1 MSNAPTGTQP
11 SPPPT
16 KQGEAGMTDLVVRR
30 RGGLM
35 GLVAVSSL
43 ALSAGYLWQFG
54 QDGDGVAL
62 VVGVVLG
69 LVAILHGLAWGD
81 ARTPLLVAD
90 ETGLRVR
97 LGGDWTG
104 VPWSHVERVEVD
116 DRGRIRDGHVAVMA
130 AEGADELANARW
142 RPRLGAAL
150 NRWFYDASLVV
161 PYGLTTIVSS
171 ADVPAA
177 LDRLSAGR
185 APIVRLDAEIEEP
198 EPTVALTTPETAT
211 PPSTE
216 VSAPVVDEP
225 AATSEPTWTPE
236 PGSEPPA
243 AEEPSRPSRKPRIPL
258 IAARE
263 GSPALPLAKVVA
275 ALRSHPARREEVTL
289 PLSNEHATHGTLA
302 LSSPYPD
309 EVTEPLPE
317 IQHLRRREDVIP
329 PAPVHDEP
337 ISNVGLIIDA
347 TTDLSARAMS
357 KVRRAA
363 PLATST
369 EITRDADRRTPDETE
384 GDAADL
390 VIGGIVRDARVRL
403 GLTVDELADR
413 TRIRPYV
420 IESIEV
426 DDFAPC
432 GGDFYARGH
441 LRMLARV
448 LGLDPDELLTTYDD
462 TFAASPINP
471 RAVFDAELSTGSTG
485 MMRGGASGANWGGL
499 IAAVLVLVLIW
510 GVAKYFADSTELPG
524 TQAPPTQN
532 AAGLGSPGPG
542 NAKQP
547 PPAAEPTQASVRLT
561 AVGGDSRVV
570 VKNRRGDVVFHGV
583 LADGQAHLSRG
594 LAPLHVMAVDGGVI
608 RLGAPGHKPALMG
621 EPGARS
627 RQAVAASAAD

>member
-1 MSNAPTGTQP
+1 MS
-11 SPPPT
+11 S

-35 GLVAVSSL
+35 GLVAVCSL

-177 LDRLSAGR
+177 LDRLAAGR

-225 AATSEPTWTPE
+225 AVTSEPTWTPE
-236 PGSEPPA
+236 PGSAPPA

-258 IAARE
+258 IAARD

-289 PLSNEHATHGTLA
+289 PLSSEHATHGTLA

-309 EVTEPLPE
+309 EATEPLPE

-363 PLATST
+363 PLAAST
-369 EITRDADRRTPDETE
+369 EITRDADRRTPDEPE
-384 GDAADL
+384 ADAADL
-390 VIGGIVRDARVRL
+390 VIGGIVGDARVRL
-403 GLTVDELADR
+403 RLTVDELAER

-448 LGLDPDELLTTYDD
+448 LGLDSDELLTTYDD
-462 TFAASPINP
+462 NFAASPINP
-471 RAVFDAELSTGSTG
+471 RAVFDAELATGATG

-570 VKNRRGDVVFHGV
+570 VKNRRGDVVFQGV

-594 LAPLHVMAVDGGVI
+594 LAPLHVMAVDGGVV